1 MRQHRSENDLHL
13 GQRFIAE
20 SEQRILGQ
28 KQTIKRMRRKG
39 QPTEQAEAV
48 LKGFEASLLQLR
60 KQHPLAFFETSQL
73 MNVGGC
79 PDPLGRGRRVWL
91 KRIRAGAMPT
101 I

>member
-20 SEQRILGQ
+20 SEQRILRQ
-28 KQTIKRMRRKG
+28 RQMVERMRRKG

-60 KQHPLAFFETSQL
+60 NHVDVMQEL
-73 MNVGGC
+73 MK
-79 PDPLGRGRRVWL
+79 PDEYAAKPNGSDEG
-91 KRIRAGAMPT
+91 PQQ
-101 I
+101 

>member
-20 SEQRILGQ
+20 SELRIVRQRQ
-28 KQTIKRMRRKG
+28 MVERMRRKG

-60 KQHPLAFFETSQL
+60 NHVEVMQEL
-73 MNVGGC
+73 MR
-79 PDPLGRGRRVWL
+79 PDGYAAKPNGSGESS
-91 KRIRAGAMPT
+91 
-101 I
+101 

>member
-60 KQHPLAFFETSQL
+60 NHVDVMQEL
-73 MNVGGC
+73 MR
-79 PDPLGRGRRVWL
+79 PDGYAAKPNGYEESS
-91 KRIRAGAMPT
+91 
-101 I
+101 